1 MVGYI
6 SLFTLHIIW
15 PFLWIWAYLFT
26 GDSKIRVALDFS
38 ETGAKNLKEHI
49 EMEATKINETNEELE
64 EKGCSYGYALDLT
77 YIALCYLV
85 FSV

>member
-1 MVGYI
+1 MAGYI

-26 GDSKIRVALDFS
+26 GDSKIRVALDFG

-64 EKGCSYGYALDLT
+64 EK
-77 YIALCYLV
+77 V
-85 FSV
+85 